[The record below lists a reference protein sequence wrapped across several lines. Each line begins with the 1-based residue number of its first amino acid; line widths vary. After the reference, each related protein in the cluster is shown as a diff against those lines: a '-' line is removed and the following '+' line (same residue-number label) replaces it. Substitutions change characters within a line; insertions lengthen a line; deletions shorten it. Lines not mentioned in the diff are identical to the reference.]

1 MDPLIL
7 MGVATVQY
15 GFGVI
20 GDLLHQ
26 AFVLTQFIADGI
38 CVVEQI
44 LLGQV
49 IDYEDLLEALD
60 NQ

>member
-1 MDPLIL
+1 